1 MNNNGIK
8 LNIKEPIVPETVLF
22 GLILVNFFPPINLPI
37 TYPPISEKKHTDIIN
52 RKKTTKPKIKRNC
65 FWF

>member
-1 MNNNGIK
+1 MTNNGIK

-22 GLILVNFFPPINLPI
+22 GLILVNFFPPINLPT

-52 RKKTTKPKIKRNC
+52 RKKNLTLCYVNLI
-65 FWF
+65 